1 MAGFTHKIS
10 SCKKVKLQPEVSPV
24 SSPAKRFISAE
35 ACEENKLADDH
46 SRFLGETEGLR
57 HSFAE
62 SAVCRNCKLGE
73 LVPLCKT
80 IGISTDIQTKC
91 CHCSQW
97 CSRGAK
103 ETDVPRGDTNVVRS
117 TKHAANVLFA
127 LLLVLSGDGGTEAKS
142 MLGPLDMHS
151 AASFNESAYPSME
164 CDLSVA
170 IIDYSKEL
178 LASNL
183 KEEMRRWAFDNQEF
197 DMAQWNNAV
206 LNNEPLA
213 FALVPSLC
221 ISCDMG
227 WQK

>member
-103 ETDVPRGDTNVVRS
+103 ETDVPRGDTNAVRS
-117 TKHAANVLFA
+117 AKHAARVLFV
-127 LLLVLSGDGGTEAKS
+127 LSLVLSGDSDTEARS
-142 MLGPLDMHS
+142 LLGPLDMHS
-151 AASFNESAYPSME
+151 AASFNESACPSIE

-170 IIDYSKEL
+170 VVEHSKES
-178 LASNL
+178 LAVNPE
-183 KEEMRRWAFDNQEF
+183 EEMQLWSLDNPEF
-197 DMAQWNNAV
+197 DLPTWKQG
-206 LNNEPLA
+206 
-213 FALVPSLC
+213 SQ
-221 ISCDMG
+221 SK
-227 WQK
+227 Q